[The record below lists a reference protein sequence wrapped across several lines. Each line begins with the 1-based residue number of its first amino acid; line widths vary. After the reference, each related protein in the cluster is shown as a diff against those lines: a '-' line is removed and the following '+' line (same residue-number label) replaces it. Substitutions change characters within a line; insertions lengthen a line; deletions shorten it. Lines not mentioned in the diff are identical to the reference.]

1 MLDKTHSALLEQ
13 SIETNNIVLA
23 EELLK
28 SGASPVKSHFI
39 SLIQKNNKVLLDIF
53 LRYNKDVEM
62 GNILI
67 CCMGLKKQGLLDVF
81 LKHDLIIVDPLKV
94 LYTGVSRN
102 LWNVV
107 KKYLSHRITD
117 QDVAGLMVTCVANTP
132 NHTSVNQKKISVKIM
147 RNLARQATPTSIQT
161 ALALASNFKT
171 REIVEELM
179 KHIEYK
185 DTLERMIA
193 NNEGFECLKSVVEYQ
208 EAKRLKKVLEKALN
222 AHETIGKDREKRKM

>member
-1 MLDKTHSALLEQ
+1 MLDKTPGALLEKF
-13 SIETNNIVLA
+13 IETNNIVLA

-39 SLIQKNNKVLLDIF
+39 SIIQKNNKVLLDIF

-67 CCMGLKKQGLLDVF
+67 CCMGLKKRGLLDIF
-81 LKHDLIIVDPLKV
+81 LKHDLVIVDPLKV

-107 KKYLSHRITD
+107 KKYLSNRITH
-117 QDVAGLMVTCVANTP
+117 QDIGGLMVTCVANTP

-161 ALALASNFKT
+161 ALALASNFKA
-171 REIVEELM
+171 REIVEELI
-179 KHIEYK
+179 KHVEYK
-185 DTLERMIA
+185 DTLEQMIA
-193 NNEGFECLKSVVEYQ
+193 NNEGFECLKSVAECQ
-208 EAKRLKKVLEKALN
+208 DAKKMKKVLEKALN
-222 AHETIGKDREKRKM
+222 ANERINKDREKRKM